1 MLRNVI
7 ILTITVISFTSI
19 VSYGIYSVK
28 TDNKI
33 GGVSLFL
40 LAVLVTVG
48 LLLFLVR

>member
-7 ILTITVISFTSI
+7 ILVISVISFTSI
-19 VSYGIYSVK
+19 VSYGIYNIK
-28 TDNKI
+28 YGKKI

-40 LAVLVTVG
+40 LAILVTVG